1 MEMRNLGSTTV
12 RMPIAG
18 IDPGQAGRP
27 GQALDERIAPA
38 LQRVVRT
45 ATETLQARHRR
56 QRAEDASAL
65 IQGWKTEG
73 VYPFEGVAEDAIE
86 VARRERF
93 DICALGV
100 HEHLEVLRSGRLQ
113 DRRFTLGM
121 LKATLEDSPSTLKH
135 LLTEVLSLPADKA
148 GELHDLLQLTSLAS
162 MIECSKLVRERL
174 CFLAGLEELLF
185 EIGSKQA
192 LKERGQ
198 LHRMLAN
205 ETWIFGEEFQLSSS
219 DKNLNT
225 VLRKHLGLLEDAE
238 ACAQR
243 AVVRDDG
250 RQGVV
255 DLVLGREVPAYAN
268 IRREFLVVELKRP
281 SRKIDL
287 AAKAQIESYAM
298 AVAYDERFDTSHTRW
313 TFLAVSNEITPQAS
327 RMLGYPVGAFA
338 CSHEEPTLRIGLA
351 TWGGILNAARVRLE
365 AFRAKLQYT
374 VTQDEGMDWLRRHYA
389 EYLPEAVARTLG
401 NDTPVSN
408 FQL

>member
-12 RMPIAG
+12 RMPLAG
-18 IDPGQAGRP
+18 VDPAQAARP
-27 GQALDERIAPA
+27 DQPLEARIAPA
-38 LQRVVRT
+38 LQRAVST
-45 ATETLQARHRR
+45 ARETLQARQRR
-56 QRAEDASAL
+56 QRAEDASIL
-65 IQGWKTEG
+65 IQRWKSEG
-73 VYPFEGVAEDAIE
+73 VYPFEGMAEDAIE

-93 DICALGV
+93 DICALGI
-100 HEHLEVLRSGRLQ
+100 HEHLEVFRSGRQQ

-121 LKATLEDSPSTLKH
+121 LKATLEDSPSTLRD
-135 LLTEVLSLPADKA
+135 LLTKVLNLPAGKA
-148 GELHDLLQLTSLAS
+148 DELLELLQCTSLAS

-219 DKNLNT
+219 DENLNT
-225 VLRKHLGLLEDAE
+225 VLRKHLAVLDDATE
-238 ACAQR
+238 CRQQ
-243 AVVRDDG
+243 AVLMDDG

-268 IRREFLVVELKRP
+268 VRREFLVVELKRP
-281 SRKIDL
+281 SKKIDL

-298 AVAYDERFDTSHTRW
+298 AVAYDERFDTRHTRW

-365 AFRAKLQYT
+365 AFRSKLQCT
-374 VTQDEGMDWLRRHYA
+374 VTHDEGMAWLRQHYA
-389 EYLPEAVARTLG
+389 GYLPDLSPSV
-401 NDTPVSN
+401 DKK
-408 FQL
+408 

>member
-1 MEMRNLGSTTV
+1 MKMRNLGSTTV
-12 RMPIAG
+12 PMPIAG
-18 IDPGQAGRP
+18 IDTAQT
-27 GQALDERIAPA
+27 LDERIDPA
-38 LQRVVRT
+38 LQRVVRS
-45 ATETLQARHRR
+45 ARESLQARHRR
-56 QRAEDASAL
+56 QRAEDAGAL
-65 IQGWKTEG
+65 IQLWKSEG
-73 VYPFEGVAEDAIE
+73 VYPFEGIAEDAIE

-93 DICALGV
+93 DICALGI
-100 HEHLEVLRSGRLQ
+100 HEHLEVFRSGSQQ
-113 DRRFTLGM
+113 DRGFTLGM
-121 LKATLEDSPSTLKH
+121 LKATLEDSPSTLRY
-135 LLTEVLSLPADKA
+135 LLTEVLRLPADKA
-148 GELHDLLQLTSLAS
+148 EELQGLLELTSLTS

-205 ETWIFGEEFQLSSS
+205 ETWIFGEEFQLTSS
-219 DKNLNT
+219 DKSLNT
-225 VLRKHLGLLEDAE
+225 VLRKHLGMLRDAE
-238 ACAQR
+238 EGEPWP
-243 AVVRDDG
+243 VLKDDG
-250 RQGVV
+250 RQGFV

-365 AFRAKLQYT
+365 AFRSKLQYT
-374 VTQDEGMDWLRRHYA
+374 VTQDDGMAWLRRRYA
-389 EYLPEAVARTLG
+389 EYLPEAVGAALRE
-401 NDTPVSN
+401 
-408 FQL
+408 